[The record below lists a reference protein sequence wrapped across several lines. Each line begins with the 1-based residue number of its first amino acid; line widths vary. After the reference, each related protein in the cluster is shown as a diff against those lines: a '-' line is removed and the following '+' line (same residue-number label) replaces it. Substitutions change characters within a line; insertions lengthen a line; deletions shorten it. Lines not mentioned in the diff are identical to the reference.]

1 MTTVNE
7 EGKALVEQ
15 STFDK
20 GKALAEFMEYIH
32 TYLTDDECNQVL
44 KAFELADKA
53 HEGQLRASGE
63 PYIMHPLAV
72 ADILAHLQIDHITL
86 MAALM
91 HDVVEDTSYSK
102 EDLEEMFGSEVAF
115 LVDGVTK
122 LNQFQYETKE
132 DRQME
137 NYRKM
142 ILAMAKD
149 VRVVVIKL
157 GDRLHNMRTLKHMRS
172 DKQKRIAKETLEIF
186 APLAHRL
193 GIFNVKWELEDLS
206 FRYLEPEKYYDLVD
220 QMKQK
225 RQAREDIVNDTMS
238 QLTKALGEA
247 HIKADIKGRPK
258 HFYSIYKKM
267 KKDNRDLS
275 QIYDLLAV
283 RVIVDTIPD
292 CYAVLGIAH
301 SLWKPLPYRFK
312 DYISMPKSNMYQSLH
327 TTVIG
332 TMGQPVEIQIRTWEM
347 HRVSEYGVAAHWR
360 YKEGNKNGD
369 KDFDQKVAWLRQ
381 VLEWQDTSNPTELVN
396 ALKLDVFS
404 GEVFV
409 FTPKGDVVKL
419 PIGSVPLDFAY
430 RVHTDVGHRCVGAKV
445 NGKIVPLD
453 YTLQNGDIVDIIT
466 SKTGR
471 PSLDWLNIV
480 GSSESKSKIR
490 NWFKRENKAEN
501 IEKGLEALEKE
512 AKRLNYNWKELITD
526 NRLQQV
532 TKQLKACTEE
542 EMFAACGYGGIP
554 VSTVLLR
561 LIELYKKSKEAEE
574 ESKHSTEQIIEKL
587 KAQGPKTT
595 KNGTGVLVK
604 GEAGVMVRM
613 AKCCSPVPGD
623 DIIGYITRGRGVS
636 IHRSDCTSLG
646 HTPEDL
652 ERMIEVSWD
661 GSSGESFHV
670 GIDIQAYDRNG
681 LLMEVM
687 AVLSELKITI
697 TNINAKVQED
707 TKTVSINVVVDI
719 RDISQ
724 LDFVMTKLRRIR
736 EVYTVQRSKGGA

>member
-7 EGKALVEQ
+7 VGKALVEQ
-15 STFDK
+15 SGFNRD
-20 GKALAEFMEYIH
+20 KALKEFMDYIH
-32 TYLTDDECNQVL
+32 TYLHDEECDLVM
-44 KAFELADKA
+44 KAFNIAEKA
-53 HEGQLRASGE
+53 HEGQFRASGE

-72 ADILAHLQIDHITL
+72 AEILAHLQIDHITL
-86 MAALM
+86 MAALL
-91 HDVVEDTSYSK
+91 HDVVEDTEYTK
-102 EDLEEMFGSEVAF
+102 EDIEELFGSEVAF

-206 FRYLEPEKYYDLVD
+206 FRYLEPDKYYDLVD

-225 RQAREDIVNDTMS
+225 RQAREDIINDTMK
-238 QLTKALGEA
+238 QLTKALEEA
-247 HIKADIKGRPK
+247 HVKADIKGRPK

-283 RVIVDTIPD
+283 RVIVDSVPD

-347 HRVSEYGVAAHWR
+347 HRISEYGVAAHWR
-360 YKEGNKNGD
+360 YKEGNKHGD

-466 SKTGR
+466 SKNGK

-490 NWFKRENKAEN
+490 NWFKRENKEEN

-512 AKRLNYNWKELITD
+512 AKRLNYNWKELCADDRIS
-526 NRLQQV
+526 QV
-532 TKQLKACTEE
+532 TKMLNGGTNEE
-542 EMFAACGYGGIP
+542 LFAACGYGGIP

-561 LIELYKKSKEAEE
+561 LVELYKKSKDLDD
-574 ESKHSTEQIIEKL
+574 SKKTTEQIIEKL
-587 KAQGPKTT
+587 KVQGAKKS

-613 AKCCSPVPGD
+613 AKCCNPVPGD

-636 IHRSDCTSLG
+636 IHRSDCSSMG
-646 HTPEDL
+646 HSPEDL

-661 GSSGESFHV
+661 ESSGESFHV
-670 GIDIQAYDRNG
+670 GIDIQAYDRSG
-681 LLMEVM
+681 ILMEVM

-697 TNINAKVQED
+697 TNMNAKVIED
-707 TKTVSINVVVDI
+707 TKNVNINVVVEI

>member
-20 GKALAEFMEYIH
+20 EKALAEFMEYIH

-72 ADILAHLQIDHITL
+72 AEILAHLQIDHITL

-102 EDLEEMFGSEVAF
+102 EDLEKMFGSEVAF

-157 GDRLHNMRTLKHMRS
+157 ADRLHNMRTLKHMRS

-512 AKRLNYNWKELITD
+512 AKRLNYSWKELIGD

-532 TKQLKACTEE
+532 TKQLKAGTEE

-561 LIELYKKSKEAEE
+561 LIELYKKSKEAE

>member
-15 STFDK
+15 STFNK

-512 AKRLNYNWKELITD
+512 AKRLNYSWKELIAD

-532 TKQLKACTEE
+532 TKQLKAGTEE

-574 ESKHSTEQIIEKL
+574 SKRSTEQIIEKL

-652 ERMIEVSWD
+652 ERMIEVAWD
-661 GSSGESFHV
+661 GASSESFHV

-707 TKTVSINVVVDI
+707 TKNVSINVTVDI
-719 RDISQ
+719 RDIAQ

>member
-1 MTTVNE
+1 MMTINE

-15 STFDK
+15 K
-20 GKALAEFMEYIH
+20 GFNKEEALKEFMDYVH
-32 TYLTDDECNQVL
+32 SYLGDDECDQIM
-44 KAFELADKA
+44 KAFTLADKA
-53 HEGQLRASGE
+53 HEGQFRASGE

-72 ADILAHLQIDHITL
+72 AEILAHLQIDHITL
-86 MAALM
+86 IAALL
-91 HDVVEDTSYSK
+91 HDVVEDTEYTK
-102 EDLEEMFGSEVAF
+102 EDIETLFGAEVAF

-206 FRYLEPEKYYDLVD
+206 FRYLEPDKYYDLVD

-225 RQAREDIVNDTMS
+225 RQAREDIVNDTME

-247 HIKADIKGRPK
+247 GIKADIKGRPK

-283 RVIVDTIPD
+283 RVIVDTVPD

-301 SLWKPLPYRFK
+301 SIWKPLPYRFK

-360 YKEGNKNGD
+360 YKEGNKGAD
-369 KDFDQKVAWLRQ
+369 KEFDQKVAWLRQ
-381 VLEWQDTSNPTELVN
+381 VLEWQDTSNPKELVN

-466 SKTGR
+466 SKTGK

-480 GSSESKSKIR
+480 GSSESKNKIR
-490 NWFKRENKAEN
+490 NWFKRENKEEN
-501 IEKGLEALEKE
+501 IEKGLEALERE
-512 AKRLNYNWKELITD
+512 AKRLNYSWKELCCD
-526 NRLQQV
+526 NRIQQV
-532 TKQLKACTEE
+532 VKQLKSNTENE
-542 EMFAACGYGGIP
+542 LYAACGYGGIP

-561 LIELYKKSKEAEE
+561 LVELYKKSKEHEDAR
-574 ESKHSTEQIIEKL
+574 KTTEQIIEKL
-587 KAQGPKTT
+587 KVQGAKKA

-604 GEAGVMVRM
+604 GEPGVMVRM
-613 AKCCSPVPGD
+613 AKCCNPVPGD

-636 IHRSDCTSLG
+636 VHRSDCTSLG

-661 GSSGESFHV
+661 EASSESFHV
-670 GIDIQAYDRNG
+670 GIDIQAYDRSG
-681 LLMEVM
+681 ILMEVM

-697 TNINAKVQED
+697 TNMNAKVLEN
-707 TKTVSINVVVDI
+707 TKNVMINIVVEI

>member
-15 STFDK
+15 STFNK

-574 ESKHSTEQIIEKL
+574 SKHSTEQIIEKL
-587 KAQGPKTT
+587 KAQGPKST

>member
-1 MTTVNE
+1 MMTINE

-15 STFDK
+15 K
-20 GKALAEFMEYIH
+20 GFNKEEALKEFMDYVH
-32 TYLTDDECNQVL
+32 SYLSDDECDQIM
-44 KAFELADKA
+44 KAFTLADKA
-53 HEGQLRASGE
+53 HEGQFRASGE

-72 ADILAHLQIDHITL
+72 AEILAHLQIDHITL
-86 MAALM
+86 MAALL
-91 HDVVEDTSYSK
+91 HDVVEDTEYTK
-102 EDLEEMFGSEVAF
+102 EDIEKLFGSEVAF

-186 APLAHRL
+186 ATLAHRL

-206 FRYLEPEKYYDLVD
+206 FRYLEPDKYYDLVD

-225 RQAREDIVNDTMS
+225 RQAREDIVNDTMA

-247 HIKADIKGRPK
+247 GIKADIKGRPK

-283 RVIVDTIPD
+283 RVIVDTVPD

-360 YKEGNKNGD
+360 YKEGNKGAD
-369 KDFDQKVAWLRQ
+369 KEFDQKVAWLRQ
-381 VLEWQDTSNPTELVN
+381 VLEWQDTSNPKELVN

-466 SKTGR
+466 SKTGK

-480 GSSESKSKIR
+480 GSSESKNKIR
-490 NWFKRENKAEN
+490 NWFKRENKEEN
-501 IEKGLEALEKE
+501 IEKGLEALERE
-512 AKRLNYNWKELITD
+512 AKRLNYSWKELCAE
-526 NRLQQV
+526 NRIQQV
-532 TKQLKACTEE
+532 VKQLKSNTED
-542 EMFAACGYGGIP
+542 EMYAACGYGGIP

-561 LIELYKKSKEAEE
+561 LVELYKKSKEHE
-574 ESKHSTEQIIEKL
+574 ESRKTTEQIIEKL
-587 KAQGPKTT
+587 KVQGAKKA

-604 GEAGVMVRM
+604 GEPGVMVRM
-613 AKCCSPVPGD
+613 AKCCNPVPGD

-636 IHRSDCTSLG
+636 VHRSDCTSLG

-661 GSSGESFHV
+661 EASSESFHV
-670 GIDIQAYDRNG
+670 GIDIQAYDRSG
-681 LLMEVM
+681 ILMEVM

-697 TNINAKVQED
+697 TNMNAKVLEN
-707 TKTVSINVVVDI
+707 TKNVIINIVVEI

>member
-20 GKALAEFMEYIH
+20 SKALAEFMEYIH
-32 TYLTDDECNQVL
+32 TYLTDDECDQVL

-53 HEGQLRASGE
+53 HEGQFRASGE

-225 RQAREDIVNDTMS
+225 RQVREDIVNDTMR
-238 QLTKALGEA
+238 QLTKALSEA

-283 RVIVDTIPD
+283 RVIVDGIPD

-369 KDFDQKVAWLRQ
+369 KEFDQKVAWLRQ

-430 RVHTDVGHRCVGAKV
+430 RVHTDVGHHCVGAKV

-512 AKRLNYNWKELITD
+512 AKRLNHNWKELCAD
-526 NRLQQV
+526 NRLQHV
-532 TKQLKACTEE
+532 TKQLKAGTEE

-561 LIELYKKSKEAEE
+561 LIELYKKSKEVE
-574 ESKHSTEQIIEKL
+574 ESKRSTEQIIEKL
-587 KAQGPKTT
+587 KSQGQKKT

-613 AKCCSPVPGD
+613 AKCCNPVPGD

-636 IHRSDCTSLG
+636 IHRCDCPSMG
-646 HTPEDL
+646 HSPEDL

-670 GIDIQAYDRNG
+670 GIDIQAYDRAG
-681 LLMEVM
+681 ILMEVM

-707 TKTVSINVVVDI
+707 TKNVSINLVVDI